1 MSTTEEKKYIL
12 EIVPDPCPESPRE
25 WSNLCTLAT
34 AHRRYTLGEKEFGGD
49 LVDLIYELEPDI
61 DDEVYDMAKADPE
74 MTVEDFERHAM
85 DRFDELY
92 FHRTVYLYD
101 HSGLSVSLGGFSCPW
116 DSGPVGIIF
125 VRKDEAQK
133 EYCMTKRE
141 LTIEEYVDKIM
152 ESEIKVFDQYLQG
165 DVYGFILRNGD
176 GEEVD
181 SCWGF
186 YGYDIKENGILDHV
200 NTDEISEVRW
210 MEPDTVTVM
219 VPYETQTIAEVLA

>member
-1 MSTTEEKKYIL
+1 MTTTPKYIL
-12 EIVPDPCPESPRE
+12 EIVPDACPESPRE

-34 AHRRYTLGEKEFGGD
+34 AHRRYTLGEKEFDGD

-61 DDEVYDMAKADPE
+61 DDEVYDMATADPE
-74 MTVEDFERHAM
+74 MTVEDCERHAL

-92 FHRTVYLYD
+92 FYRTVYLYD
-101 HSGLSVSLGGFSCPW
+101 HSGLSVSLGGFACPW
-116 DSGPVGIIF
+116 DSAPVGIIF
-125 VRKDEAQK
+125 VRQDEAQQ

-141 LTIEEYVDKIM
+141 LTIEEYVDKVM
-152 ESEIKVFDQYLQG
+152 ESEIKVFDQYIRG

-210 MEPDTVTVM
+210 MQPDTVTGM
-219 VPYETQTIAEVLA
+219 VPWKTQAMEEVMA

>member
-1 MSTTEEKKYIL
+1 MSTTEEKRYIL
-12 EIVPDPCPESPRE
+12 EIVPDTCPESPRE

-34 AHRRYTLGEKEFGGD
+34 AHRRYTLGDIEFDGD
-49 LVDLIYELEPDI
+49 MTDLIYSLEPDI
-61 DDEVYDMAKADPE
+61 EDEVVE
-74 MTVEDFERHAM
+74 MSQELSQEDIDNYVM
-85 DRFDELY
+85 DRFDDLY

-141 LTIEEYVDKIM
+141 LTIEEYVDEIM
-152 ESEIKVFDQYLQG
+152 ENEIEVFDQYLRG
-165 DVYGFILRNGD
+165 DIYGFVLKDQR

-181 SCWGF
+181 SCRGF
-186 YGYDIKENGILDHV
+186 YGYDIKENGILDNV

-210 MEPDTVTVM
+210 MTQSVEPWK
-219 VPYETQTIAEVLA
+219 TQAMEEVLA